1 MNHIQTQGYGS
12 PSEWHF
18 LSIWN
23 QLKSSLGEWFYQRF
37 ISEPAGIGNR
47 HRYIQHLIDYHCT
60 FRGLS
65 PPTDIRLILSDVFV
79 EPDVQPSTT
88 AEVTHRRALLAQR
101 AQANPSIWDYLATH
115 QTLLIVGPPGSG
127 KTTLLAHMALTLSKQ
142 NVNRRATEGLPIL
155 IKLRDHNH
163 IINKTST
170 YTLAEATRR
179 TLRANQMSEVPPANW
194 FAKELEKGQCVVM
207 FDGLDEVSH
216 QPRVVAWLKQ
226 QLDLYPSNQFVVTS
240 RYTEHAGFEHL
251 TRLSLQPFT
260 DEQIQEFIK
269 NWYLTSQLAISDNEW
284 HAQMQAQLGSE
295 SLIQLISDLNLK
307 HLARNPLLLTIMST
321 LHHHE
326 WQEHDHRFA
335 EPIALPTTQIGL
347 YSAFCTLLLK
357 ESGREFGLTA
367 AQIQRLLQTLAY
379 HMMSDKKSIIQ
390 GADAHKVLYV
400 PLDLEC
406 RNPQVREFL
415 QTIAEYSGLL
425 EENKGYSFINRTF
438 QEYFA
443 AMHVQQKWLAP
454 ELVNFVYL
462 NDPWWYETI
471 HLYGACFDTTSVIAT
486 CLSHTPLT
494 RSMLRLIARYTEG
507 LYQVEPQVM
516 ARLDKK
522 LQTQIESPDIDATE
536 RALIANILLS
546 FHLRQLVPVD
556 QQLSVANT
564 LVTNAHYHLF
574 FDEQAQNDV
583 SLVQPAEWYEGM
595 YPADEALN
603 PVTGVPFTDALRFCQ
618 WLSERSQTACHYR
631 LPYAG
636 EFSRLLSDTSYWSY
650 CQSAQLYKLENEKP
664 LDFSLDLLGNKL
676 YMTMVRD
683 LCQYGELAHERA
695 LLLILDLD
703 EIQTQHDAVALAS
716 QFVHDRAH
724 KCVLDHSGQQMM
736 VKKPLTGED
745 AHFVA
750 KFITER
756 LISVLRQK
764 PGFRINK
771 SHATNSYSTT
781 LAEAYFE
788 LYERL
793 TQYQEGDH
801 AQGGIRL
808 VASHSVASTST
819 TTLSEHQANHYH
831 FVVHPSKE
839 EARQEDEAKRAHLP
853 LPAAQTTAIEL
864 VDEAKHGKFAR
875 RHDPQRVIQK
885 KICLLGDMGVGK
897 TSLMRRFVTG
907 YFDER
912 YLSTVGVNISRKT
925 LIRPNNTMNMLLWEI
940 EGADG
945 LKKKHLNF
953 LRGVSGAIIVC
964 DLSRHH
970 TLLTLERYTKQLR
983 ELNPSAA
990 IVLVANK
997 ADLPIQRVIS
1007 DDELHAIAHKLNAPY
1022 LLASAKTDTQVNEAF
1037 SLLAD
1042 QIELQ
1047 KSIKREKVA
1056 IAV

>member
-1 MNHIQTQGYGS
+1 MNQIQTQGYRS

-23 QLKSSLGEWFYQRF
+23 QLKSSLGEWFYERL
-37 ISEPAGIGNR
+37 ISEPAAIDYR
-47 HRYIQHLIDYHCT
+47 HRYIQHLIDYHCS

-65 PPTDIRLILSDVFV
+65 PPTDMRLILPDVFV
-79 EPDVQPSTT
+79 EPHVQPSAT
-88 AEVTHRRALLAQR
+88 AQVGHLRGLSAQS
-101 AQANPSIWDYLATH
+101 AQANPSIWHYLATH

-142 NVNRRATEGLPIL
+142 NVNRHATERLPIL
-155 IKLRDHNH
+155 IKLRDQNH

-179 TLRANQMSEVPPANW
+179 TLRANQMSEVPPASW
-194 FAKELEKGQCVVM
+194 FAKQLEKGQCVVM

-216 QPRVVAWLKQ
+216 QPRVIAWVKQ
-226 QLDLYPSNQFVVTS
+226 QLDLYPSHQFVVTS

-251 TRLSLQPFT
+251 TRLSIQPFT
-260 DEQIQEFIK
+260 DEQIQHFIK
-269 NWYLTSQLAISDNEW
+269 KLYLTCQLAISDNEW
-284 HAQMQAQLGSE
+284 HARMQAQLGSE

-357 ESGREFGLTA
+357 ESGREFGLTP
-367 AQIQRLLQTLAY
+367 AQTQRVLQTLAY
-379 HMMSDKKSIIQ
+379 HMMTYKKSVIQ
-390 GADAHKVLYV
+390 GASAHKVLYV
-400 PLDLEC
+400 PLDVEC

-415 QTIAEYSGLL
+415 QTVAEYSGLL
-425 EENKGYSFINRTF
+425 EENKGYSFISRTF

-454 ELVNFVYL
+454 ELVNSVYL
-462 NDPWWYETI
+462 NDPWWHETI

-494 RSMLRLIARYTEG
+494 LSMLRLIARYTEG
-507 LYQVEPQVM
+507 LYQVEPEVM
-516 ARLDKK
+516 ARLEKRLHK
-522 LQTQIESPDIDATE
+522 EIESPDLDPTR
-536 RALIANILLS
+536 RALLSNILLS
-546 FHLRQLVPVD
+546 FHLKQLVPVD
-556 QQLSVANT
+556 QQISVANT

-574 FDEQAQNDV
+574 FDEQAQHDA
-583 SLVQPAEWYEGM
+583 SLVQPAEWYEGI

-636 EFSRLLSDTSYWSY
+636 EFCRLLSDTSYWSY
-650 CQSAQLYKLENEKP
+650 CQSDQLYKLENEKP
-664 LDFSLDLLGNKL
+664 LNLSLDLLGNKL
-676 YMTMVRD
+676 YMTLVRD
-683 LCQYGELAHERA
+683 LCQYGEMAHERA

-703 EIQTQHDAVALAS
+703 EIEDQHDAVALAS
-716 QFVHDRAH
+716 QFVYDRAH
-724 KCVLDHSGQQMM
+724 KCVLDHSGKQMI
-736 VKKPLTGED
+736 VNKRLTRED

-764 PGFRINK
+764 QGFRVNK
-771 SHATNSYSTT
+771 SHTTDSYSTT

-793 TQYQEGDH
+793 TQYQEGEH

-808 VASHSVASTST
+808 VASYGVASTT
-819 TTLSEHQANHYH
+819 TSSEHQANHYH
-831 FVVHPSKE
+831 FAISPSKE
-839 EARQEDEAKRAHLP
+839 QAHEEDDANSPLLR

-864 VDEAKHGKFAR
+864 VDEPRHGKFAR

-925 LIRPNNTMNMLLWEI
+925 LIRPTCTMNMLLWEI

-964 DLSRHH
+964 DLTRYH

-1007 DDELHAIAHKLNAPY
+1007 DNELHAIAHKLSAPY
-1022 LLASAKTDTQVNEAF
+1022 LLASAKTDTQINEAF
-1037 SLLAD
+1037 YLLAE
-1042 QIELQ
+1042 QIEQQ
-1047 KSIKREKVA
+1047 KSIKQEKVETA
-1056 IAV
+1056 A